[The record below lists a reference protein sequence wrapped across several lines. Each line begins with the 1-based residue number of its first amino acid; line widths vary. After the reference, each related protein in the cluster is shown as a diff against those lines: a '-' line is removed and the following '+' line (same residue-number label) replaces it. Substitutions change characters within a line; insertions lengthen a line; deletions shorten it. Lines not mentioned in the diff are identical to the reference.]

1 MEDAAPYPRA
11 RQVVILALVV
21 LPLMQLVLLPLLEM
35 LPAHLLLSIA
45 ELFLLGIAVFVI
57 RRRRWPMEDLFL
69 LNATH
74 GRGLL
79 IVIPTAIAAGL
90 LAGEADLHVA

>member
-35 LPAHLLLSIA
+35 LPAHLSLSIA
-45 ELFLLGIAVFVI
+45 ELF
-57 RRRRWPMEDLFL
+57 
-69 LNATH
+69 
-74 GRGLL
+74 
-79 IVIPTAIAAGL
+79 
-90 LAGEADLHVA
+90 